1 MSIVNE
7 IKLSGKFNLLKEHF
21 PFSWNERRRIVEFLR
36 QRIELFMLKQWKIFY
51 KKITSFSD
59 SEHWIAMMKFKL
71 LVVFAIEW
79 SQWQSSLRLKLW
91 QIRSSSSSVKPE
103 RGGNP
108 SDSLPLRRSE
118 ATRVRANL
126 WKSRTERQALN
137 PHIYYIT
144 FHFLQKRNHDSHRH
158 TQMAAGVVFTDFDLF
173 DWILDPSHSAPAVFF
188 QLYWSISQ
196 SNFEYWGG

>member
-21 PFSWNERRRIVEFLR
+21 PFSRNERRRIVEFLR

-51 KKITSFSD
+51 EKITSFSD

-91 QIRSSSSSVKPE
+91 QIRSSPSSVKPE

-108 SDSLPLRRSE
+108 SDSQVWSHTSSSKFMKVTDGKASFKSSYLLHYISLPS
-118 ATRVRANL
+118 
-126 WKSRTERQALN
+126 KTESW
-137 PHIYYIT
+137 
-144 FHFLQKRNHDSHRH
+144 F
-158 TQMAAGVVFTDFDLF
+158 
-173 DWILDPSHSAPAVFF
+173 APAHT
-188 QLYWSISQ
+188 
-196 SNFEYWGG
+196 